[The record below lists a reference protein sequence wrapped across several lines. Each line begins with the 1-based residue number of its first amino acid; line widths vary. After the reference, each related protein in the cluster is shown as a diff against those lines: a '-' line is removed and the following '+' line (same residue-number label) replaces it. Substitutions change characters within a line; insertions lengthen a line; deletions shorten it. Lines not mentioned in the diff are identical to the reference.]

1 MAWFGQSCFAVTL
14 LHKVPHHGVSTC
26 VRLEHKAWLR
36 TSKLRSEAAQ
46 SLAGAATAPLAP
58 VSSSAAEDEEKALIT
73 REYDRH
79 VSTACVPAGGLLIH
93 FDFVS
98 IKPISRNPAWQVPT
112 VPPKRLSS
120 IIILAHMQS
129 RWWRRAQQLLSA
141 GGADVKMF
149 SAPPELSCPGQT
161 EDARQLLN
169 SHRGQLSNRVSRYGG
184 PDI

>member
-73 REYDRH
+73 REYDRQLR
-79 VSTACVPAGGLLIH
+79 GG
-93 FDFVS
+93 
-98 IKPISRNPAWQVPT
+98 
-112 VPPKRLSS
+112 
-120 IIILAHMQS
+120 
-129 RWWRRAQQLLSA
+129 RRATQ
-141 GGADVKMF
+141 
-149 SAPPELSCPGQT
+149 
-161 EDARQLLN
+161 
-169 SHRGQLSNRVSRYGG
+169 RGSTRAAEEVEV
-184 PDI
+184 